1 MPARL
6 LPSNLPSLGRSG
18 RSVPVSLVPGVVGRD
33 VAVVVRVPD
42 EDVVVVDLIVLLV
55 SGVVVAADVPVRR
68 VDVAC
73 SLAST
78 LGRNSED
85 SAYSLFIIIFIDS
98 ASRPM

>member
-6 LPSNLPSLGRSG
+6 LPSNLPSLAWPGC
-18 RSVPVSLVPGVVGRD
+18 SVPVSLVLGAVGRG

-42 EDVVVVDLIVLLV
+42 VDVVIGELVVLLV

-68 VDVAC
+68 LDVAC

-98 ASRPM
+98 AS